1 MSWPLSVAVFGAGAA
16 INGAGALEP
25 QINQQLAA
33 LQRQATNRSVAAL
46 AELGTQQATTVR
58 YVLDPAG
65 RFPPEVRG
73 DTNAGDPAQVVAF
86 ASWANALCPAD
97 RLVLVLSGHGMAWQD
112 SVAAQVLGQLPTR
125 GLQLLTQKPRAAVV
139 HPRALF
145 GRRRTPM
152 DEVRAVL
159 VDGTDRDF
167 LSNAELGAACDRIA
181 RDRGRPIDCLV
192 FDACLMSSWELVHE
206 LRESVSSTVA
216 AVDELSAAGIPYA
229 DAVREFS
236 AVRGELGHRDIA
248 ATVVRSFRPA
258 TSFDTCVAVD
268 LATPSFVTAA
278 ACFRE
283 FCRVVHPWLGAGPAN
298 VDLFR
303 QALRLASVSVVRF
316 DSGSLAD
323 VAALRAAVTG
333 IAAIPAAAS
342 TALVRCTE
350 ALAACIPARA
360 VGADYRD
367 ALGLS
372 LFCPGSADVYH
383 DNRPDY
389 VRMQFAS
396 TTGWTAVLDR
406 VFPTTR

>member
-1 MSWPLSVAVFGAGAA
+1 MTWPLSIAVFGAGAA

-25 QINQQLAA
+25 QITAQLAA

-86 ASWANALCPAD
+86 TGWAGALCPSE

-125 GLQLLTQKPRAAVV
+125 GLQLLMLKPRAAVV
-139 HPRALF
+139 HPRNLF
-145 GRRRTPM
+145 GTRRTAM

-159 VDGTDRDF
+159 IDGTDRDF
-167 LSNAELGAACDRIA
+167 LSNTELGIACDRIA

-192 FDACLMSSWELVHE
+192 LDACLMSSWELLYE
-206 LRESVSSTVA
+206 LRESVSSAVA
-216 AVDELSAAGIPYA
+216 AVDEISAAGIPYA
-229 DAVREFS
+229 DAVRQFS
-236 AVRGELGHRDIA
+236 AAQGVVGHREIA
-248 ATVVRSFRPA
+248 ATIVRSFRPM

-268 LATPSFVTAA
+268 LSTPAFATAA
-278 ACFRE
+278 AHFLE
-283 FCRVVHPWLGAGPAN
+283 FCRAVHQWLGLGAAN
-298 VDLFR
+298 VALFT
-303 QALRLASVSVVRF
+303 QVLRLASVSIVRF
-316 DSGSLAD
+316 DSGALAD
-323 VAALRAAVTG
+323 VAALRRVVTG
-333 IAAIPAAAS
+333 TGGMPPAAS
-342 TALVRCTE
+342 DALVRCTA
-350 ALAACIPARA
+350 ALEDCIPARA

-372 LFCPGSADVYH
+372 LFCPGSADVYR

-389 VRMQFAS
+389 VRTQFAAR
-396 TTGWTAVLDR
+396 TGWTAVLDR
-406 VFPTTR
+406 VFA